1 MLQNAGETDSD
12 ADELE
17 ARLICF
23 IYPMLVFIA
32 INSLTGSSALG
43 YCSTPSRMWR
53 NFLLFNIK

>member
-53 NFLLFNIK
+53 NY